1 MILLMKIILKLF
13 VYLNYGD
20 FMKKKTVNLII
31 EIAKLLLA
39 ALSGYVGG
47 NAI

>member
-1 MILLMKIILKLF
+1 MKIIITLF
-13 VYLNYGD
+13 LTLNFGK
-20 FMKKKTVNLII
+20 FMKKKTINLII

-47 NAI
+47 SV